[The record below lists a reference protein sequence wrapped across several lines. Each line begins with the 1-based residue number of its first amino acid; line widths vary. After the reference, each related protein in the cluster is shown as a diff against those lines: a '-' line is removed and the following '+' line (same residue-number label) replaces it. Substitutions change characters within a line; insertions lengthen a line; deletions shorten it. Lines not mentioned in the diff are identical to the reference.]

1 MKFELLN
8 VDVPEQGVLNN
19 ESRGESNKCSRCEV
33 LLQAVKLS
41 YSMSRMCSA
50 LGVGLILFDFNKKV
64 FNVNAQAKALLKL
77 PEDFLER
84 GGDPLKVG
92 FSKEDQSKLVD
103 MITKM
108 CTNKSTKSMELNV
121 LLGGVEVAVMLERLE
136 VMGNSGV
143 SIFIFGTTSN
153 IEQSVEEL
161 AQFFGL
167 TKAES
172 CLIGT
177 LARGKTAKEYAAAKG
192 ISIHTVYSQ
201 IKSAL
206 AKTGVRRQSE
216 LVKLVLEFPANSGQR
231 IRAHAH

>member
-8 VDVPEQGVLNN
+8 VDVLEQGVVSR
-19 ESRGESNKCSRCEV
+19 ESREELNKCSRCEV

-41 YSMSRMCSA
+41 YSMSRMCST

-64 FNVNAQAKALLKL
+64 FNVNTQAKTLLKL
-77 PEDFLER
+77 PEDFSEQ

-103 MITKM
+103 MITRM

-121 LLGGVEVAVMLERLE
+121 VIGGVEVAVMLERWE
-136 VMGNSGV
+136 FMGNSGV
-143 SIFIFGTTSN
+143 AIFIFGATSN
-153 IEQSVEEL
+153 IEQSAEEL
-161 AQFFGL
+161 AKFFGL

-177 LARGKTAKEYAAAKG
+177 LARGKTAREYAEAKG

-201 IKSAL
+201 IKSVL

-216 LVKLVLEFPANSGQR
+216 LVKLVLEFPANSGHR